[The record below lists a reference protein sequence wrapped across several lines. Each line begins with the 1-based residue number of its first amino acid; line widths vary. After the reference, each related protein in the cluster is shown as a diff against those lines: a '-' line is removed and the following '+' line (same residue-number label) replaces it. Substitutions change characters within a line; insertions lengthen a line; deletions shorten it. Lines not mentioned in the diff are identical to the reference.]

1 MGFGYK
7 QYTDL
12 SDVVQNRF
20 DVQFDWEFPIQATD
34 YLTFTPAMHL
44 AWTDLED
51 QSNNNEFAIWG
62 GLLVSIGI

>member
-1 MGFGYK
+1 
-7 QYTDL
+7 
-12 SDVVQNRF
+12 VQNRF